1 MRGSRN
7 KNFAPVKQQIPRIG
21 PRDAAK
27 ILKQC
32 ERFLE
37 DAQDQLRQLHGF
49 GFAEI
54 LGRMSDDI
62 LRLAIRPDSWGER
75 ARACLMSD
83 IVPVLQGDVGE
94 RHAVSIEDVAY
105 CSNIVMPCLLLELGR
120 RKRHIEI
127 EFPPDPTDTSA
138 RFKICAGQPYPFHSI
153 TNQQLLRLVS
163 KCGEELVGLCCF
175 GDQKSRGWIEAELES
190 QSGIRHLKTRSSHPS
205 PSTGYKQ

>member
-1 MRGSRN
+1 MRGSSSTR
-7 KNFAPVKQQIPRIG
+7 FAPVKQQIPRIE
-21 PRDAAK
+21 PREAAK

-37 DAQDQLRQLHGF
+37 DAQDHLRQLHAF

-62 LRLAIRPDSWGER
+62 LRLAIQPDSWGER
-75 ARACLMSD
+75 ARARLMSD
-83 IVPVLQGDVGE
+83 IAPALQGDVAQ
-94 RHAVSIEDVAY
+94 RHAVSIEDIAY

-127 EFPPDPTDTSA
+127 EFPPDPTDSSA
-138 RFKICAGQPYPFHSI
+138 RFKICAGRPFPFRSI

-163 KCGEELVGLCCF
+163 QCGEDLVGLCYF
-175 GDQKSRGWIEAELES
+175 GDQKSRRWIEAELAS
-190 QSGIRHLKTRSSHPS
+190 QSGVRHLKVRSLRTS
-205 PSTGYKQ
+205 PSTGHKQ